1 MNADSQEMTLACK
14 RVIAIPTT
22 YFAEQLG
29 ADRSVMRSVMDRR
42 SLIVEGVSPKPVIGW
57 TPTDVDFTD
66 PETGRTESFRVEGL
80 TALRSGALKMAISG

>member
-14 RVIAIPTT
+14 RVVAIPTT
-22 YFAEQLG
+22 YFA
-29 ADRSVMRSVMDRR
+29 
-42 SLIVEGVSPKPVIGW
+42 VIGW